1 MLMYDCLK
9 KEMKS
14 KLVFQFIKNIQ
25 RPQYI
30 EILKFKKEISSNAD
44 EIEIDF
50 VDSSIN
56 DYKVYDCNTKFTDKE
71 ETNSISV
78 YYNQKNYFNCGD
90 GKHSVEIIFSD
101 FMNKSI
107 KSKDCVIEY
116 DGIEYTPIEDFGK
129 LFSFYKPGGKAKNNI
144 CLFKQSF

>member
-14 KLVFQFIKNIQ
+14 KLIFQFIKNIQ

-30 EILKFKKEISSNAD
+30 EILKFKKEISPNAD

-56 DYKVYDCNTKFTDKE
+56 DYKVYDDVIFICKMFVVAHLKDVA
-71 ETNSISV
+71 TNAISITAFGAARKSLNLKTRRNEFG
-78 YYNQKNYFNCGD
+78 NQ
-90 GKHSVEIIFSD
+90 
-101 FMNKSI
+101 
-107 KSKDCVIEY
+107 
-116 DGIEYTPIEDFGK
+116 P
-129 LFSFYKPGGKAKNNI
+129 
-144 CLFKQSF
+144 